1 MFVSFY
7 WALYE
12 KADNNIQSIVETIA
26 GNVRVVRLREEP
38 AKRRPA
44 LAWIP
49 SLLRWGLGRQ
59 VSERFIVLF
68 TWFDRFDHLHFAGA
82 TSSRSASLSRWRS
95 SKRCGI
101 LRALPSRIRLSSV
114 TTWGLA
120 SAGKVRTKCFNDL
133 PFVNKN
139 LFLSQ
144 WTCTSRRHLSMDG
157 GCLELRWP
165 QIPEGTEQFRW
176 KDPEEKWQTEVE
188 LNNFRIIF
196 STRTCWLME
205 PLPTIG
211 VAELAE
217 RSAS

>member
-1 MFVSFY
+1 MSEWSGYGRNRQSVGQLWLGFLHFYAGDWDDKWVSD
-7 WALYE
+7 L
-12 KADNNIQSIVETIA
+12 S
-26 GNVRVVRLREEP
+26 
-38 AKRRPA
+38 
-44 LAWIP
+44 
-49 SLLRWGLGRQ
+49 
-59 VSERFIVLF
+59 VLVIWPF
-68 TWFDRFDHLHFAGA
+68 WSFAGA

-120 SAGKVRTKCFNDL
+120 SAGKVRTKCFNLL
-133 PFVNKN
+133 PIVNEN